1 MGAMRPGGRHR
12 LAVIRPA
19 LELALGVARMGMTEV
34 PLQTPPGPVRPL
46 LHFAKLSERAMAT
59 LRDSVERDGEFRRR
73 VAESA
78 DEAVIGRLA
87 YVWLTRPEGWA
98 EELEA
103 AELARAAVDDEE
115 ADDRAERSARRRLV
129 AVEAALARAVAETE
143 EARRVATEANEEL
156 AGQRQARR
164 QGEQDRLALAADA
177 EEAGRRA
184 AGLRGEVEEANTARQ
199 VAAEQLDDA
208 RLRIR
213 HLVAERD
220 DATARAEQ
228 AEVAGDDAR
237 TRLKGRHRATAEVS
251 TSLARAVEE
260 AAGAAR
266 HLGSALAQAA
276 GILDGAG
283 AGHPGDS
290 RIPGTLFDTGDRD
303 VIVESAAGRDR
314 PPVATA
320 LRRPVPL
327 PPGLFDDSD
336 EAAGHLVGVAG
347 IVLLVDGYNVSLAG
361 WPDDELAAQRQYL
374 LDRLATLAARRGPA
388 VWVIFDGAEYP
399 LLPPPGTARP
409 AVRMVFSKAGV
420 DADEVIIAR
429 VDQLPASTPV
439 LVATSDRRVADEV
452 RRRGANV
459 ISTPQMLAVLGRQ
472 RP

>member
-1 MGAMRPGGRHR
+1 MRPGGHHR
-12 LAVIRPA
+12 LGVIRPA

-34 PLQTPPGPVRPL
+34 PPQTPPGPVRPL
-46 LHFAKLSERAMAT
+46 LHFAKLSERAMVT
-59 LRDSVERDGEFRRR
+59 LRDCIERDGEFRRR
-73 VAESA
+73 VTESA

-103 AELARAAVDDEE
+103 AERVRAAVDDEE
-115 ADDRAERSARRRLV
+115 ADDRAERRARRRLV
-129 AVEAALARAVAETE
+129 AVEAALARAVVETE

-164 QGEQDRLALAADA
+164 QGEQDRLRLAADV
-177 EEAGRRA
+177 EEAVRRA

-199 VAAEQLDDA
+199 VAAEQFDDA

-220 DATARAEQ
+220 AATARAEH
-228 AEVAGDDAR
+228 AKRAGDDAR
-237 TRLKGRHRATAEVS
+237 ARLKGRQRATAEVS
-251 TSLARAVEE
+251 TSLARAVGE

-266 HLGSALAQAA
+266 HLGSALARAA

-290 RIPGTLFDTGDRD
+290 RSPETPFDTGDRD
-303 VIVESAAGRDR
+303 VVVPAAGRDR
-314 PPVATA
+314 SSTRPPVASA
-320 LRRPVPL
+320 LRQPVAL
-327 PPGLFDDSD
+327 PPGLLDDSD
-336 EAAGHLVGVAG
+336 EAAGYLVGVAG
-347 IVLLVDGYNVSLAG
+347 IVLLVDGYNVSLTG

-399 LLPPPGTARP
+399 LPPPPGAARP
-409 AVRMVFSKAGV
+409 AVRTVFSAAGV
-420 DADEVIIAR
+420 DADEVIIER